1 MEAEFD
7 TIILGAGAAGLA
19 AGLYTT
25 RAMLKTLILESLG
38 PGGQLLITDEIENY
52 PGFPKG
58 VKGPELAVDMEAQ
71 TTRFGAQIEYAEVE
85 GLDALDQPVKLVR
98 TDDGEFTTRSI
109 IIATGGAHNKLGAP
123 GEDEYAGRGVSYCAV
138 CDGNFFRGQDVVV
151 IGGGDS
157 AIDEGLYLSGIVNSV
172 TVIHRRDELRATKV
186 LQERAFARPNFK
198 FLWSHVVEQFVG
210 NEALEATRV
219 KDLKSEEV
227 YDYPT
232 AGAFVYVGFHPQTDY
247 LKGLVELDP
256 LGHVYTDIHMRTK
269 VPGLYACGDA
279 RADSTRQL
287 GAAVGDG
294 ITAALAAYHDL
305 SE

>member
-71 TTRFGAQIEYAEVE
+71 TVRFGAQIEYAEVE
-85 GLDALDQPVKLVR
+85 SLDGLDQPVKLVR

>member
-71 TTRFGAQIEYAEVE
+71 TIRFGAQIEYAEVE
-85 GLDALDQPVKLVR
+85 SLDGLDQPVKLVR